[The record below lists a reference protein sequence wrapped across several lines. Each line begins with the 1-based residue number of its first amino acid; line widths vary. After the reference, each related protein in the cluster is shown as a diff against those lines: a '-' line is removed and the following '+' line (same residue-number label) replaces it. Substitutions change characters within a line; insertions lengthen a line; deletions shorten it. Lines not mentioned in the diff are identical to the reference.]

1 MFYSFK
7 QASLPSLQLF
17 GDDTLIQLRNA
28 AAEYATSVIRPLDDI
43 IDRETH
49 AFPHSLWAGLGE
61 QGLLGII
68 TPEEYG
74 GLNLG
79 YLALTEV
86 TKQISCNSG
95 SIGLS
100 YIAHIALCA
109 HQIIKHGTPEQKEK
123 YLPGLADGSL
133 IGALAMSEPGAG
145 SDVMSM
151 KTRATPRDG
160 GFVLNG
166 GKFWITNG
174 GRIDAETGQLTT
186 ADVMV
191 VYAATGNGKLT
202 AFLLERG
209 MEGFKAASKIDKE
222 TMRGSE
228 TWEIT
233 FDNVFV
239 PSQNVLGAANK
250 GAHVLMAGL
259 NAERLI
265 LAAGAL
271 GLAEAAYEEAL
282 AYTTERKQFG
292 APINHNQAVAFRLS
306 QIYADITAA
315 NQMLLVQAALADKD
329 IKLLDNAAAAAVFLK
344 ASQVATA
351 ATQENIQLHGGAG
364 LTTDV
369 RAMRLFRDAA
379 LYRIGG
385 GTEEVRLMRI
395 AEEIIPGYREH
406 TQAVRAMLLAQH
418 KAAAAPA
425 NDKPPATATTAAP
438 APANG

>member
-1 MFYSFK
+1 MFRNFNE
-7 QASLPSLQLF
+7 ASTPSLLLF
-17 GDDTLIQLRNA
+17 GGDTQIQLRDA
-28 AAEYATSVIRPLDDI
+28 AADFAQRVIRPLDDK

-49 AFPHSLWAGLGE
+49 DFPHELWAQMGE

-74 GLNLG
+74 GMGLG
-79 YLALTEV
+79 YLALSEI
-86 TKQISCNSG
+86 TKQISRNSG

-100 YIAHIALCA
+100 YIAHEALNA
-109 HQIIKHGTPEQKEK
+109 HQIIKHGTPEQKQK
-123 YLPGLADGSL
+123 YLPGLADGSM

-151 KTRATPRDG
+151 KTNAKAVDG

-166 GKFWITNG
+166 GKYWITNG
-174 GRIDAETGQLTT
+174 GRIDAETGQPTT

-209 MEGFKAASKIDKE
+209 MEGFKAAAKIDKE

-239 PSQNVLGAANK
+239 PAENILGTVNK

-271 GLAEAAYEEAL
+271 GLAEAACEEAL
-282 AYTTERKQFG
+282 PYTTERKQFG
-292 APINHNQAVAFRLS
+292 AALAYNQNLAFRLA
-306 QIYADITAA
+306 QIYADITSA

-344 ASQVATA
+344 ASQACTL

-364 LTTDV
+364 LTTGV
-369 RAMRLFRDAA
+369 RAMRLFRDGF

-385 GTEEVRLMRI
+385 GSEEVRFMRI
-395 AEEIIPGYREH
+395 AEETIPGYREFVAA
-406 TQAVRAMLLAQH
+406 QRAWARDHLNPGPSQ
-418 KAAAAPA
+418 
-425 NDKPPATATTAAP
+425 
-438 APANG
+438 G